1 MVKIVNYQFDGDY
14 EYTLTGRCRAATQQ
28 SEDTRSPT
36 TITGPSEVDILL
48 LVQPAAIVQPTLTLH
63 TNAPT
68 HTIYTH
74 RYSTH
79 LYNNIQNFGVV
90 WLGIG
95 TAVACFTPY
104 TLVLRTG
111 LA

>member
-1 MVKIVNYQFDGDY
+1 MAAVCDFHCVRLVSPTTATQLENRQLYMVKIVNYQFDGDY

-28 SEDTRSPT
+28 SEDTRTPT
-36 TITGPSEVDILL
+36 TITGPSEVDVLL
-48 LVQPAAIVQPTLTLH
+48 PVQPEAIVQPTSTLH

-79 LYNNIQNFGVV
+79 L
-90 WLGIG
+90 
-95 TAVACFTPY
+95 
-104 TLVLRTG
+104 
-111 LA
+111 